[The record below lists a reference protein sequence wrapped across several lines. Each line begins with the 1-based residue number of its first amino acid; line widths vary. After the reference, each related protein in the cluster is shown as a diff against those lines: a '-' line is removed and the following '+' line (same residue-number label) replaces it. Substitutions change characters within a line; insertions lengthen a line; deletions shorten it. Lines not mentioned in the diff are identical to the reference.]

1 MSCHNVIYGWGFPIQ
16 GAQNMMAIA
25 PKEGRG
31 RVRSSRHVL
40 LKVGLRLEG
49 IHPISP
55 DGENFPDVSGRI
67 HSKGPTK
74 LGYHDNSSTDISS
87 TYISSAM
94 TFLAEIEAGVMK
106 RILYQ

>member
-1 MSCHNVIYGWGFPIQ
+1 
-16 GAQNMMAIA
+16 MMAIA

-55 DGENFPDVSGRI
+55 DGENFPGGSSRI
-67 HSKGPTK
+67 HSVAHQQSQHFVIKPCRCT
-74 LGYHDNSSTDISS
+74 T
-87 TYISSAM
+87 A
-94 TFLAEIEAGVMK
+94 
-106 RILYQ
+106 